1 MASTWLLRVTI
12 ITAGAITFVYA
23 NFIVYLGVYGY
34 LSSDSMHSYYI
45 EGLETPWSTTEQ
57 ALNFAKSM
65 NVDVNPRYPVDMAHL
80 FRAWFIWGFWS
91 HIVGL
96 IIQLVFV
103 PMFFLCRVSSA
114 VPLLTYMALQGINC
128 CNMILWFLMGFFWRF
143 SRAGR
148 ITSGEKID
156 KTGLQGEELNQKL
169 ADA

>member
-1 MASTWLLRVTI
+1 MLV
-12 ITAGAITFVYA
+12 
-23 NFIVYLGVYGY
+23 VYLGVYGY
-34 LSSDSMHSYYI
+34 ANPDPEHVFFVD
-45 EGLETPWSTTEQ
+45 GVETPGVTKEAVEQ
-57 ALNFAKSM
+57 MAKDKS
-65 NVDVNPRYPVDMAHL
+65 VEVKAGYPVDMAHL

-156 KTGLQGEELNQKL
+156 KTGLEGEELYKKL
-169 ADA
+169 AEA